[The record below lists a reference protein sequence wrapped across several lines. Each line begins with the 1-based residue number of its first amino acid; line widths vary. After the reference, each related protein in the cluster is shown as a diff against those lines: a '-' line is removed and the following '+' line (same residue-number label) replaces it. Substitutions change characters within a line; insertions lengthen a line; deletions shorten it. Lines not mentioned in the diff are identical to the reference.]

1 VYLSSPLI
9 ILKVIIVKITSL
21 LQCFLWNSSDH
32 LASGGAKVTWDKIC
46 LPNEEEGLG
55 VKNLEMW
62 NQATMVKH
70 EWNTH
75 THTHTHTH

>member
-1 VYLSSPLI
+1 M
-9 ILKVIIVKITSL
+9 KITSL